1 MRDCRNRGM
10 QITPEIKRDS
20 ICSWLWS
27 ACLLFLCIDC
37 GQIDLAIKGRHK
49 ILSSHLAKE
58 SYASEISSPIFREKI
73 WLKFMKGRGWDDKC
87 IILPAIDYSFIRIC
101 IWVND
106 NQSEDFDLHVLA
118 LTWRLFQEKFLSGL
132 NILRLRHIIKTSKK
146 LNLLIAKTVQV
157 LEVKQK
163 DLWNR
168 MLGP

>member
-10 QITPEIKRDS
+10 QITPEIKCDS

-37 GQIDLAIKGRHK
+37 GQIDLAIKGRHE
-49 ILSSHLAKE
+49 ILSSRLAKE
-58 SYASEISSPIFREKI
+58 SYASEISSPIFREKV

-118 LTWRLFQEKFLSGL
+118 LTWRLSRKVPRRVKYSQTTTYNQNEQEIESANCEDCASPG
-132 NILRLRHIIKTSKK
+132 
-146 LNLLIAKTVQV
+146 
-157 LEVKQK
+157 
-163 DLWNR
+163 
-168 MLGP
+168 G

>member
-37 GQIDLAIKGRHK
+37 GQIDLAIKGRHE
-49 ILSSHLAKE
+49 ILSSRLAKE
-58 SYASEISSPIFREKI
+58 SYASEISSPIFREKV

-101 IWVND
+101 IKWGLWPTCI
-106 NQSEDFDLHVLA
+106 SFDLETLSRKVPRRVKYSQ
-118 LTWRLFQEKFLSGL
+118 TTTYNQNEQEIESANCEDCASPG
-132 NILRLRHIIKTSKK
+132 
-146 LNLLIAKTVQV
+146 
-157 LEVKQK
+157 
-163 DLWNR
+163 
-168 MLGP
+168 G